1 MTYISYKLYIC
12 HGYIYVYMSMTF
24 VCRYEMLFTLYSHF
38 VHVNSMKYP
47 YMVRENWKRWEE
59 KEKGEGRRNHVRVK
73 EKEEMRHRE
82 GNTEGK
88 EERDR
93 DRASQ
98 GPKVRELVR
107 VTKKQFCLCFCL

>member
-1 MTYISYKLYIC
+1 M
-12 HGYIYVYMSMTF
+12 
-24 VCRYEMLFTLYSHF
+24 
-38 VHVNSMKYP
+38 
-47 YMVRENWKRWEE
+47 
-59 KEKGEGRRNHVRVK
+59 RVK

-107 VTKKQFCLCFCL
+107 VTKKQSFVFVSVCEAGMAQREGGCNWASRQGFLMSFFSHLTHFSVLSSNMVNIERYGLCKYKLS